1 MAETKARVLGIFG
14 NCDSGSAS
22 LEGVRVAGCRRERA
36 GEEGGALLG
45 TIPCLLPVPSPPGR
59 LGVQES
65 LGGRVITP
73 PLCLHPGSATEAV
86 A

>member
-1 MAETKARVLGIFG
+1 MAKSKARVLGIFG
-14 NCDSGSAS
+14 NCDWGSAS

-36 GEEGGALLG
+36 GEEGGFAG
-45 TIPCLLPVPSPPGR
+45 NHPLPAACPPTPR
-59 LGVQES
+59 PA
-65 LGGRVITP
+65 GGSGKPGGGVITA

>member
-1 MAETKARVLGIFG
+1 MTKSKARVLGIFG
-14 NCDSGSAS
+14 NCDWGLAS
-22 LEGVRVAGCRRERA
+22 LEGVRMAGCRRERA

-45 TIPCLLPVPSPPGR
+45 TIPYLLPVPPPPGR

-65 LGGRVITP
+65 LGGGVITA